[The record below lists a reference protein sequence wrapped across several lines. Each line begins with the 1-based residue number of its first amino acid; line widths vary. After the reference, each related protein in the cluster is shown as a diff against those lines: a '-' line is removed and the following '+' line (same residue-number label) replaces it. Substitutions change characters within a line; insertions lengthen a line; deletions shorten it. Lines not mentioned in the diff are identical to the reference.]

1 MYFRTKGMI
10 TMMVNSNMA
19 KTSAMYIGYLILDG
33 INKVKKDK
41 ISIYDISD
49 LLKKKGVRSS
59 RQLVI
64 GLAFLYSVGIIDF
77 EEANVWIKK

>member
-1 MYFRTKGMI
+1 MMI
-10 TMMVNSNMA
+10 NSNMA

-33 INKVKKDK
+33 LRNLNKEK
-41 ISIYDISD
+41 ISIYDLSEM
-49 LLKKKGVRSS
+49 LKKKGVKSS

-64 GLAFLYSVGIIDF
+64 GLTFLHSVDILDF

>member
-1 MYFRTKGMI
+1 MYFRMKGAI
-10 TMMVNSNMA
+10 TMMINSNMA

-33 INKVKKDK
+33 IRKLNKEKV
-41 ISIYDISD
+41 SIYDLSE
-49 LLKKKGVRSS
+49 LLKKKGVKSS

-64 GLAFLYSVGIIDF
+64 GLTFLHSVDIVDF